1 MHNVAEHA
9 TKHTMTQAYY
19 ITGTDTEIGKTHVSC
34 ALLARAAIQE
44 LRAAALKPI
53 AAGVDANGHNEDV
66 LRLMAAANVAL
77 PEPTINPWRLAEPL
91 SPHIAARR
99 AGVEIT
105 TPPIIESFHAACEQT
120 DLLLVEG
127 VGGLYAPLSDILNQP
142 DLIRE
147 LDIPVILV
155 VGLRLGCLNHAL
167 LTTAAL
173 AQEGCVLAGWVGN
186 LIDPSFQA
194 QADNINTLRQRIS
207 APCLGILP
215 FDPKATP
222 ADLATT
228 ITLP

>member
-194 QADNINTLRQRIS
+194 QADNIDTLRQRIS

>member
-1 MHNVAEHA
+1 
-9 TKHTMTQAYY
+9 MTQAYY

-34 ALLARAAIQE
+34 ALLARAAAQG
-44 LRAAALKPI
+44 LRAAALKPV
-53 AAGVDANGHNEDV
+53 AAGVDTEGHNEDV
-66 LRLMAAANVAL
+66 LRLMAAANVVL
-77 PEPTINPWRLAEPL
+77 PEQTVNPWRLQAPL
-91 SPHIAARR
+91 SPHIAARQ

-105 TPPIIESFHAACEQT
+105 TPPIIECFHAACEQT

-127 VGGLYAPLSDILNQP
+127 VGGLYAPLSETLSQP

-194 QADNINTLRQRIS
+194 QTDNIDTLRRRIQ

-215 FDPKATP
+215 FDAKATP

>member
-34 ALLARAAIQE
+34 ALIARAAIQE

-194 QADNINTLRQRIS
+194 QADNIDTLRQRIS

>member
-1 MHNVAEHA
+1 
-9 TKHTMTQAYY
+9 MTQAYY

-194 QADNINTLRQRIS
+194 QADNIDTLRQRIS

>member
-1 MHNVAEHA
+1 
-9 TKHTMTQAYY
+9 MTQAYF

-34 ALLARAAIQE
+34 ALLARAAAQG
-44 LRAAALKPI
+44 LRAAALKPV
-53 AAGVDANGHNEDV
+53 AAGVDTEGHNEDV

-77 PEPTINPWRLAEPL
+77 PEQTVNPWRLQAPL
-91 SPHIAARR
+91 SPHIAARQ

-105 TPPIIESFHAACEQT
+105 TPPIIECFHAACEQT

-127 VGGLYAPLSDILNQP
+127 VGGLYAPLSETLSQP

-194 QADNINTLRQRIS
+194 QADNIDTLRRRIQ

>member
-77 PEPTINPWRLAEPL
+77 PEQTINPWRLAEPL

-155 VGLRLGCLNHAL
+155 VGLRLG
-167 LTTAAL
+167 
-173 AQEGCVLAGWVGN
+173 WVGN

-194 QADNINTLRQRIS
+194 QADNIDTLRQRIS